1 MISYFADPICMKLC
15 NLEESGELA
24 LFRYE
29 VKPKAKISCFE
40 PNEPDAN
47 PQNNFRGSVIGALAK
62 GHFNKLPRSKMASVL
77 WEVSQRHGVERNT
90 NSHMKENCLHMIGD
104 TLLNSNQT
112 ILHTKHGD
120 KNSVA
125 HTKFLR

>member
-1 MISYFADPICMKLC
+1 MKLC

-29 VKPKAKISCFE
+29 VKPKAKVSCFE

-77 WEVSQRHGVERNT
+77 WEVSQRHGVETNT
-90 NSHMKENCLHMIGD
+90 NSHMKEKMFAHD
-104 TLLNSNQT
+104 WRYTSNQT
-112 ILHTKHGD
+112 ILQTKHGD